1 MKKFFVF
8 TFFCFISLFISGCSD
23 SPKDVVKK
31 CVTAEP
37 KHRLLYAIPNIST
50 SGLFNKAS
58 HFIPSYALEKAIV
71 LKEGSRCI
79 VFLDEYFVFGLG
91 KYDGCWK
98 IDFFSKE

>member
-31 CVTAEP
+31 CMNAEQ
-37 KHRLLYAIPNIST
+37 KYRLLYVIPNIST
-50 SGLFNKAS
+50 GKLFRESN
-58 HFIPSYALEKAIV
+58 FIPSYALEEAVV

-79 VFLDEYFVFGLG
+79 VFLDEHFIFGLG

-98 IDFFSKE
+98 IDCFYKL